1 MVAYTPNTT
10 QETLAHFLILSSV
23 FKVTQLFNYL
33 SMCLQVLSELV
44 VLRLF
49 GCVTT
54 ILCLTISKCNNLTTM
69 KSRTVHSGA

>member
-1 MVAYTPNTT
+1 MVAWTPNTT
-10 QETLAHFLILSSV
+10 EETLALFLILSSV

-33 SMCLQVLSELV
+33 WMGLQVLSELV

-54 ILCLTISKCNNLTTM
+54 VLCLTISK
-69 KSRTVHSGA
+69 

>member
-33 SMCLQVLSELV
+33 WMGLSELV

-54 ILCLTISKCNNLTTM
+54 ILCLTISKCNNLTTV